1 MAVIGKI
8 REKAG
13 WAVGLIAIGLAF
25 FIVGSDLL
33 GPNSMFLNNEAE
45 VGKIAGTKITAKDFE
60 AEVEK
65 IKANYAMQGMNPTDE
80 QAQQIR
86 EQVWQEMIF
95 RNAYRND
102 FEKLGLDVTED
113 ELTDMVQGDHIHP
126 SIQQTPIFQNQMT
139 KQFDKGLVVQY
150 LKYIGS
156 DTVQPQQ
163 AAMWNNFEAQLPQM
177 RLREKYEN
185 LLKNSLYVTQAE
197 AQREYESQ
205 TAKVDAR
212 YLYVPYYSIPDTTV
226 KVTDDQLTTYLS
238 AHRNLYKGEET
249 RSLEYVAF
257 PVLPSKKDSAD
268 LYTEIKDLSKQ
279 MAVATDDSLF
289 AVGNSD
295 VEVPGNG
302 SYQVI
307 GQLPEQI
314 QNNISTYITGGVYGP
329 FQEGSEYLIFKYGG
343 SKEDTVAS
351 ARASHILFRADKA
364 APDSVKA
371 EARRKA
377 QDVLVQLRNGASFEQ
392 LAQQFGTDGTAAKGG
407 DLGWFS
413 QNGQMVKPFE
423 NAVFSFNG
431 SGLIPNLVET
441 DFGYHIIKVTQP
453 KTNRKYKLAMIRK
466 AIGVSE
472 TTRNEVYRRASVF
485 AAQAGEFSAQTNDVA
500 AFKAAIKK
508 DPTLTSYTADRIAP
522 QANSIN
528 TLQKAREI
536 VQWAFNDERKVGDV
550 STQLFDMTE
559 PDQYVV
565 AVLTGQSSKGV
576 PSVDAYRAELTNKV
590 RNQLK
595 AEQIVKKLA
604 GLSGTLDAMAQKY
617 GSQAQ
622 VVAATDLTLA
632 ANTIQ
637 NIGLEPAAMGKAFG
651 LKPGQRSKPLAGEN
665 GVLVVETTK
674 QTPAPQIADFTQ
686 YKTQLKQSKSYSVGY
701 LAGEAIKEKAKVE
714 DTRYKFY

>member
-45 VGKIAGTKITAKDFE
+45 VGRIAGTKISAKDFE

-65 IKANYAMQGMNPTDE
+65 IKANYAMQGMNPTEE
-80 QAQQIR
+80 QTQQIR

-102 FEKLGLDVTED
+102 FERLGLNVTED

-177 RLREKYEN
+177 RLREKYDN

-197 AQREYESQ
+197 AQREYEAQ
-205 TAKVDAR
+205 TAKVDAK

-226 KVTDDQLTTYLS
+226 KITDEQLTSYLS

-249 RSLEYVAF
+249 RSLEYVTF
-257 PVLPSKKDSAD
+257 PVLPSKQDSAN

-279 MAVATDDSLF
+279 LAVAEDDSLF
-289 AVGNSD
+289 AAGNSD
-295 VEVPGNG
+295 AEIPGNG

-314 QNNISTYITGGVYGP
+314 QNNISTYIAGGVYGP
-329 FQEGSEYLIFKYGG
+329 FQEGSEYMIFKYGG

-423 NAVFSFNG
+423 NAVFGFNS

-453 KTNRKYKLAMIRK
+453 KTNRKYRLSMIRK
-466 AIGVSE
+466 VIGASE

-485 AAQAGEFSAQTNDVA
+485 AAQLNGAE
-500 AFKAAIKK
+500 AFKAAVKK

-536 VQWAFNDERKVGDV
+536 VQWTFNDERKVGDV
-550 STQLFDMTE
+550 SKQLFDMSE

-590 RNQLK
+590 RNQTK
-595 AEQIVKKLA
+595 ADLIAKKLA
-604 GLSGTLDAMAQKY
+604 GLSGTLDAVAQKY
-617 GSQAQ
+617 GPQAQ

-632 ANTIQ
+632 ANSIP
-637 NIGLEPAAMGKAFG
+637 NVGLEPAAMGKAFG
-651 LKPGQRSKPLAGEN
+651 LKPGQRSKPVVGEN
-665 GVLVVETTK
+665 GVLLVEATK
-674 QTPAPQIADFTQ
+674 QTPAPQIADYTQ
-686 YKTQLKQSKSYSVGY
+686 YKNQLKQSKSFSVGY